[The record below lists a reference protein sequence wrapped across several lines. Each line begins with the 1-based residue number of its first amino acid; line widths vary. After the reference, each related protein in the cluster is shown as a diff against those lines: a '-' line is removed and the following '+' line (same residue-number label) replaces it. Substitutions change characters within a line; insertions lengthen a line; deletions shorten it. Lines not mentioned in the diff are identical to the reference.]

1 MDEKRN
7 PAEIVANAKQMLAV
21 NAQQYTRATLPG
33 WLPGQDSKHDRLY
46 KVFGLPEELTF
57 QAKYFLYAR
66 DSGFVKGAIDKINAK
81 VWQDNPEIVEGS
93 GEESKD
99 RKETA
104 TEKEFAA
111 FAKRTKLWR
120 LFAMADKYRMIGNYS
135 ALILRIADG
144 KELSEPAENIKP
156 DDIVG
161 YYPVWEDQLTVSD
174 TNKDRASRD
183 FGEPLMWS
191 FKESNTLDKTNN
203 TRNALSGQTI
213 HASRVFYLG
222 DVFTDGLSAESG
234 NNMLSAAYNSAK
246 ALFKLNQSGAEGFA
260 KNSMRQI
267 HANFDK
273 EAKIREIE
281 RDLKLQPG
289 ESIAD
294 YFRGMGEDLN
304 KYLDAFV
311 VTQGVDITALSVSM
325 PQIAE
330 FAQWNMNEFCAA
342 LGGIPSTELTGTLTG
357 DRASTENGKVMAML
371 AGGRRN
377 QVLNNDILDFV
388 AFLQGLGCWP
398 AKEFDISW
406 PDLLVPSPL
415 EKVQL
420 ASAMADANSK
430 SLTGAGLLFDSNEM
444 RVAGGYEPD
453 SDTDLQKEVDGMIKE
468 DAIDAVK

>member
-1 MDEKRN
+1 MDKKRN

-33 WLPGQDSKHDRLY
+33 WLPGQDNKHDRLY
-46 KVFGLPEELTF
+46 KVFGLPEQLTF
-57 QAKYFLYAR
+57 QAKKNLYDR
-66 DSGFVKGAIDKINAK
+66 NGFVKGAIDKLCGK

-93 GEESKD
+93 GEEAKD
-99 RKETA
+99 RKETP

-120 LFAMADKYRMIGNYS
+120 CFGMADKYRMVGNYS

-144 KELSEPAENIKP
+144 KDWSLPVDGLTP
-156 DDIVG
+156 DKIVG
-161 YYPVWEDQLTVSD
+161 FYPVWEDQLKVSSTDTDRMSD
-174 TNKDRASRD
+174 TY
-183 FGEPLMWS
+183 GEPLLWTYH
-191 FKESNTLDKTNN
+191 ETINLDHTMN
-203 TRNALSGQTI
+203 TRVKPVDITI
-213 HASRVFYLG
+213 HRDRVFYLG
-222 DVFTDGLSAESG
+222 DVFTDGLSSEGG
-234 NNMLSAAYNSAK
+234 NNLLASAYNSAF

-273 EAKIREIE
+273 EADMRKVAQVLGVKVDEIG
-281 RDLKLQPG
+281 DAFQ
-289 ESIAD
+289 A
-294 YFRGMGEDLN
+294 MGEDLN
-304 KYLDAFV
+304 TFLDAFT
-311 VTQGVDITALSVSM
+311 VTQGVDMTALSVSM
-325 PQIAE
+325 PAIAE

-357 DRASTENGKVMAML
+357 DRASSENGKVMAML
-371 AGGRRN
+371 AEGRRN

-388 AFLQGLGCWP
+388 TFMQGLGCW
-398 AKEFDISW
+398 AGKEFDISW

-420 ASAMADANSK
+420 AGAMADANAK
-430 SLTGAGLLFDSNEM
+430 SLTGAGLLFDANEM

-453 SDTDLQKEVDGMIKE
+453 ADTDLQKEVDDLSAEMDKE
-468 DAIDAVK
+468 

>member
-1 MDEKRN
+1 MDK
-7 PAEIVANAKQMLAV
+7 EIIVNRAKQMLAA

-33 WLPGQDSKHDRLY
+33 WLPGQDNKHDRLY
-46 KVFGLPEELTF
+46 KVFGLPEQLTF
-57 QAKYFLYAR
+57 QAKKNLYDR
-66 DSGFVKGAIDKINAK
+66 NGFVKGAIDKLCGK

-93 GEESKD
+93 GEEAKD
-99 RKETA
+99 RKETQA
-104 TEKEFAA
+104 EKEFAA

-120 LFAMADKYRMIGNYS
+120 CFAMADKYRMVGNYS

-144 KELSEPAENIKP
+144 KDWSLPVDGLTP
-156 DDIVG
+156 DKIVG
-161 YYPVWEDQLTVSD
+161 FYPVWEDQLKVSSTDTDRMSD
-174 TNKDRASRD
+174 TY
-183 FGEPLMWS
+183 GEPLLWTYHEPVNFDHTM
-191 FKESNTLDKTNN
+191 N
-203 TRNALSGQTI
+203 TRVKPVDITI
-213 HASRVFYLG
+213 HRDRVFYLG
-222 DVFTDGLSAESG
+222 DVFTDGLSSEGG
-234 NNMLSAAYNSAK
+234 NNLLASAYNSAF

-273 EAKIREIE
+273 DADMRKVAQALGVKVEEIG
-281 RDLKLQPG
+281 DAFQ
-289 ESIAD
+289 S
-294 YFRGMGEDLN
+294 MGEDLN
-304 KYLDAFV
+304 TFLDAFT
-311 VTQGVDITALSVSM
+311 VTQGVDMTALSVSM

-357 DRASTENGKVMAML
+357 DRASSENGKVMAML

-388 AFLQGLGCWP
+388 AYMQGLGCW
-398 AKEFDISW
+398 AGKEFDISW

-420 ASAMADANSK
+420 AGAMADANAK
-430 SLTGAGLLFDSNEM
+430 SLTGAGLLFDANEM

-453 SDTDLQKEVDGMIKE
+453 ADDLLRDEVDDLSAEMDKE
-468 DAIDAVK
+468 E

>member
-1 MDEKRN
+1 MDK
-7 PAEIVANAKQMLAV
+7 EIIVNRAKQMLAV

-46 KVFGLPEELTF
+46 KVFGLPEQLTF
-57 QAKYFLYAR
+57 QAKKNLYDR
-66 DSGFVKGAIDKINAK
+66 NGFVKGAIDKLCGK

-104 TEKEFAA
+104 TEKDFAA

-120 LFAMADKYRMIGNYS
+120 CFGMSDKYRMVGNYS

-144 KELSEPAENIKP
+144 KDWSLPVDGLTP
-156 DDIVG
+156 DKIVG
-161 YYPVWEDQLTVSD
+161 FYPVWEDQLKVSSTDTDRMSD
-174 TNKDRASRD
+174 TY
-183 FGEPLMWS
+183 GEPLLWTYHETINFDQSM
-191 FKESNTLDKTNN
+191 N
-203 TRNALSGQTI
+203 TRVKPVDITI
-213 HASRVFYLG
+213 HSDRVFYLG
-222 DVFTDGLSAESG
+222 DVFTDGLSSEGG
-234 NNMLSAAYNSAK
+234 NNLLASAYNSAF

-260 KNSMRQI
+260 KNAMRQI

-273 EAKIREIE
+273 DADMRKVAQALGVKVEEIG
-281 RDLKLQPG
+281 DAFQ
-289 ESIAD
+289 S
-294 YFRGMGEDLN
+294 MGEDLN
-304 KYLDAFV
+304 TFLDAFT
-311 VTQGVDITALSVSM
+311 VTQGVDMTALSVSM

-357 DRASTENGKVMAML
+357 DRASSENGKVMAML
-371 AGGRRN
+371 ADGRRN
-377 QVLNNDILDFV
+377 QVLDNDILDFV
-388 AFLQGLGCWP
+388 AFLQALGCWTG
-398 AKEFDISW
+398 KEFDISW

-420 ASAMADANSK
+420 AGAMADANAK

>member
-1 MDEKRN
+1 MDK
-7 PAEIVANAKQMLAV
+7 EIIVNRAKQMLIA

-33 WLPGQDSKHDRLY
+33 WLPGQDNKHDRLY
-46 KVFGLPEELTF
+46 RVFGLPEQLTF
-57 QAKYFLYAR
+57 QAKKNLYDR
-66 DSGFVKGAIDKINAK
+66 NGFVKGAIDKLCGK

-93 GEESKD
+93 GEEAKD
-99 RKETA
+99 RKETQA
-104 TEKEFAA
+104 EKEFAA

-120 LFAMADKYRMIGNYS
+120 CFAMADKYRMVGNYS

-144 KELSEPAENIKP
+144 KDWSLPVDGLTP
-156 DDIVG
+156 DKIVG
-161 YYPVWEDQLTVSD
+161 FYPVWEDQLKVSSTDTDRMSD
-174 TNKDRASRD
+174 TY
-183 FGEPLMWS
+183 GEPLLWTYHEPVILD
-191 FKESNTLDKTNN
+191 ESMN
-203 TRNALSGQTI
+203 TRVKPVDITI
-213 HASRVFYLG
+213 HRDRVFYLG
-222 DVFTDGLSAESG
+222 DVFTDGLSSEGG
-234 NNMLSAAYNSAK
+234 NNLLASAYNSAF

-273 EAKIREIE
+273 DADMRKVAQALGVKVEEIG
-281 RDLKLQPG
+281 DAFQ
-289 ESIAD
+289 S
-294 YFRGMGEDLN
+294 MGEDLN
-304 KYLDAFV
+304 TFLDAFT
-311 VTQGVDITALSVSM
+311 VTQGVDMTALSVSM

-357 DRASTENGKVMAML
+357 DRASSENGKVMAML

-388 AFLQGLGCWP
+388 AYMQGLGCW
-398 AKEFDISW
+398 AGKEFDISW

-420 ASAMADANSK
+420 AGAMADANAK
-430 SLTGAGLLFDSNEM
+430 SLTGAGLLFDANEM

-453 SDTDLQKEVDGMIKE
+453 ADDLLRDEVDDLSAEMDKE
-468 DAIDAVK
+468 E

>member
-1 MDEKRN
+1 MDK
-7 PAEIVANAKQMLAV
+7 EIIVNRAKQMLAA

-33 WLPGQDSKHDRLY
+33 WLPGQDNKHDRLY
-46 KVFGLPEELTF
+46 KVFGLPEQLTF
-57 QAKYFLYAR
+57 QAKKNLYDR
-66 DSGFVKGAIDKINAK
+66 NGFVKGAIDKLCGK

-93 GEESKD
+93 GEEAKD
-99 RKETA
+99 RKETQ

-120 LFAMADKYRMIGNYS
+120 CFAMADKYRMVGNYS

-144 KELSEPAENIKP
+144 KDWALPVDNLTP
-156 DDIVG
+156 DKIVG
-161 YYPVWEDQLTVSD
+161 FYPVWEDQLKVSSTDTDRMSD
-174 TNKDRASRD
+174 TY
-183 FGEPLMWS
+183 GEPLLWTYHEPINFDHTM
-191 FKESNTLDKTNN
+191 N
-203 TRNALSGQTI
+203 TRVKPVDITI
-213 HASRVFYLG
+213 HRDRVFYLG
-222 DVFTDGLSAESG
+222 DVFTDGLSSEGG
-234 NNMLSAAYNSAK
+234 NNLLASAYNSAF

-273 EAKIREIE
+273 EAKRREIE
-281 RDLKLQPG
+281 RDLGLKPN
-289 ESIAD
+289 ESLGD
-294 YFRGMGEDLN
+294 YFQSMGEDLN

-311 VTQGVDITALSVSM
+311 VTQGVDMTALSVSM
-325 PQIAE
+325 PAIAE

-371 AGGRRN
+371 ADGRRS
-377 QVLNNDILDFV
+377 QVENNDILDFV
-388 AFLQGLGCWP
+388 AYLQGLGCW
-398 AKEFDISW
+398 AGKEFDISW

-420 ASAMADANSK
+420 AGAMADANAK
-430 SLTGAGLLFDSNEM
+430 SLTGAGLLFDANEM

-453 SDTDLQKEVDGMIKE
+453 ADTDLQKEVDGMIKE

>member
-1 MDEKRN
+1 MDKKRN

-33 WLPGQDSKHDRLY
+33 WLPGEDNKHDRLY

-57 QAKYFLYAR
+57 RTKYFLYAR

-81 VWQDNPEIVEGS
+81 VWQDNPTIIEGS
-93 GEESKD
+93 GEEAKD
-99 RKETA
+99 RKETQ

-161 YYPVWEDQLTVSD
+161 YYPVWEDQLEVSD
-174 TNKDRASRD
+174 TNKDRTSRD
-183 FGEPLMWS
+183 FGEPLLWS
-191 FKESNTLDKTNN
+191 FKESDTVDKTNN
-203 TRNALSGQTI
+203 TRNAMSGQTI

-246 ALFKLNQSGAEGFA
+246 ALFKLNQAGAEGFA

-273 EAKIREIE
+273 DADMRKVAQALGVKVEEIG
-281 RDLKLQPG
+281 DAFQ
-289 ESIAD
+289 S
-294 YFRGMGEDLN
+294 MGEDLN
-304 KYLDAFV
+304 TFLDAFT
-311 VTQGVDITALSVSM
+311 VTQGVDMTALSVSM

-371 AGGRRN
+371 ADGRRN

-388 AFLQGLGCWP
+388 SFLQGLGCWTG
-398 AKEFDISW
+398 KEFDISW

-420 ASAMADANSK
+420 AGAMADANAK
-430 SLTGAGLLFDSNEM
+430 SLTGAGLLFDANEM

-453 SDTDLQKEVDGMIKE
+453 ADTDLQKEVDDLSAEMDKE
-468 DAIDAVK
+468 K